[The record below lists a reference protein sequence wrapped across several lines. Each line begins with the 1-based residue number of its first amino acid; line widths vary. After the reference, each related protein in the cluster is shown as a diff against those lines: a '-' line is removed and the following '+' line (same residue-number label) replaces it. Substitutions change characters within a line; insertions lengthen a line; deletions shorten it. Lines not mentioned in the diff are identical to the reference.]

1 MLFPEISFHLRL
13 RQRDL
18 KIKHA
23 FLILISAVLLIFYL
37 TRDYYGTRGYGYV
50 SARTTDSKEDG
61 DKIVALK
68 AEIGYLKHKLSRCGG
83 SHHVGNSGVEH
94 HTPLYVI
101 TPTYDR
107 PVQLAELSRLV
118 NVFLMVPNLHW
129 IVVEDAPEKTAK
141 VTKFISDSGLSYTHL
156 NIATPS
162 DMKLKPK
169 DPHWSKPRGVF
180 QRNAALSW
188 LRENFKAGD
197 PGVVYFADDDNS
209 YSLRLFE
216 EIALTEKVSV
226 FPVGLVGG
234 VMVERPVTSEEGTVT
249 GWSVGWGLDR
259 WAHWSLHLQLLICH
273 LIVGPLPPIWLD
285 LQSI

>member
-23 FLILISAVLLIFYL
+23 FLILISAVLLIFYF
-37 TRDYYGTRGYGYV
+37 TRDYGTRGYGYV

-68 AEIGYLKHKLSRCGG
+68 AEIGYLKHKLARCGG

-141 VTKFISDSGLSYTHL
+141 VTKFVSDSGLRYTHL

-216 EIALTEKVSV
+216 EIAFTEKVSV

-234 VMVERPVTSEEGTVT
+234 VMVERPVTSEGGTVT

-259 WAHWSLHLQLLICH
+259 WAHWSLHMQLLMCH
-273 LIVGPLPPIWLD
+273 LILGPLLLIWLD

>member
-23 FLILISAVLLIFYL
+23 FLILISAVLLIFYF
-37 TRDYYGTRGYGYV
+37 TRDYGTRGYGYV

-68 AEIGYLKHKLSRCGG
+68 AEIGYLKHKLARCGG
-83 SHHVGNSGVEH
+83 SYHVGNSGVEH

-141 VTKFISDSGLSYTHL
+141 VTKFVSDSGLRYTHL

-216 EIALTEKVSV
+216 EIAFTEKVSV

-234 VMVERPVTSEEGTVT
+234 VMVERPVTSEGGTVT

-259 WAHWSLHLQLLICH
+259 WAHWSLHMQLLMCH
-273 LIVGPLPPIWLD
+273 LILGHLPLIWLD

>member
-1 MLFPEISFHLRL
+1 MLIFSDGNIAMLFPEISFHLRL

-23 FLILISAVLLIFYL
+23 FLIIISVALLIFYC
-37 TRDYYGTRGYGYV
+37 TRDYQTRGYGYV
-50 SARTTDSKEDG
+50 SARNTDPKADG
-61 DKIVALK
+61 DKMVALK
-68 AEIGYLKHKLSRCGG
+68 AEIGYLKHKLARCGG
-83 SHHVGNSGVEH
+83 SHHGGSTGVEH

-101 TPTYDR
+101 TPTYAR
-107 PVQLAELSRLV
+107 AVQLAELSRLV

-129 IVVEDAPEKTAK
+129 IVVEDAPEKTDK
-141 VTKFISDSGLSYTHL
+141 VTKFVSNSGLSYTHL

-188 LRENFKAGD
+188 LRENFKSGD

-216 EIALTEKVSV
+216 EISVTEKVSV

-234 VMVERPVTSEEGTVT
+234 VMVERPVTSQEGRVT

-259 WAHWSLHLQLLICH
+259 
-273 LIVGPLPPIWLD
+273 
-285 LQSI
+285 

>member
-13 RQRDL
+13 RQKDL

-23 FLILISAVLLIFYL
+23 FLLIVSLGLLIFYF
-37 TRDYYGTRGYGYV
+37 TRDSGTQGYV
-50 SARTTDSKEDG
+50 SARATDADTG

-68 AEIGYLKHKLSRCGG
+68 AEIGYLKHKLSRCGAG
-83 SHHVGNSGVEH
+83 SRHTGNSGVDH
-94 HTPLYVI
+94 YVPLYVI
-101 TPTYDR
+101 TPTYAR

-129 IVVEDAPEKTAK
+129 IVVEDASEKSSK
-141 VTKFISDSGLSYTHL
+141 VTKFLYDAGLSYTHL
-156 NIATPS
+156 HIPTPG

-180 QRNAALSW
+180 QRNIALSW
-188 LRENFKAGD
+188 LRENFRPGD
-197 PGVVYFADDDNS
+197 PGVVYFADDDNA

-216 EIALTEKVSV
+216 EISATRKVSV

-234 VMVERPVTSEEGTVT
+234 VMVERPLTTAEGTVT
-249 GWSVGWGLDR
+249 GWSVGWGTDR
-259 WAHWSLHLQLLICH
+259 CQLIRQTGCLFVILIS
-273 LIVGPLPPIWLD
+273 GPLPQTWRD
-285 LQSI
+285 LPST